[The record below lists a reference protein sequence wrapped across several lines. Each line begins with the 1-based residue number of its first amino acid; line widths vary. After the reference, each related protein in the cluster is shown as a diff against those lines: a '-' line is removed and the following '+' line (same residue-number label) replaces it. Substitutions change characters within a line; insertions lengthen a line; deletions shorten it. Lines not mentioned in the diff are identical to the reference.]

1 MHLAKPVVAAR
12 LVPLISAGQ
21 VATCGVI
28 ELEILFSAR
37 SEDDLVETRRKRAI
51 AFERVPMSEIDFVRA
66 EDVMA
71 TLAGRGRHR
80 SVSLPDLLIAAV
92 AERAGLT
99 VLHYDADFEAVA
111 SITGQPS
118 EWVAPKGSL

>member
-1 MHLAKPVVAAR
+1 MHLAKPAVAAT
-12 LVPLISAGQ
+12 LAPLISAGQ

-37 SEDDLVETRRKRAI
+37 SEDDLLQTRQRRAL
-51 AFERVPMSEIDFVRA
+51 AFERVPMSENDFVRA

-71 TLAGRGRHR
+71 TLARQGRHR

-99 VLHYDADFEAVA
+99 VLHYDADFDAVA
-111 SITGQPS
+111 SVTGQDAQ
-118 EWVAPKGSL
+118 WVAPRGSL